1 MQKTDSVVIKL
12 SGPFAREL
20 AAGANT
26 RSTGTSADNPISS
39 INPCAYSKECSY
51 VV

>member
-1 MQKTDSVVIKL
+1 MQKTDFVVIKL

-26 RSTGTSADNPISS
+26 RSIQGQRLPVGIRG
-39 INPCAYSKECSY
+39 Y
-51 VV
+51 VWHALA